1 MIIVNF
7 KAYAEASGGNA
18 VEVAEAC
25 QRAGEE
31 TGTRVVVSPQ
41 PQDLLRL
48 QDLDVEKFA
57 QHIDPV
63 DAGSHTGHVLASG
76 IEEAGATGTLLNHSE
91 RRIDDSTIRKSIEKA
106 RGNGLTTVV
115 CAQDPEECE
124 KYSRMEPDFIAYEPP
139 ELIGGDVS
147 VSEAHPE
154 LIGNAVE
161 RSHVP
166 ALTGAGIHSREDVEK
181 SIELGTRGV
190 LVASGIVKSEDP
202 HSAVKEMCQGL

>member
-1 MIIVNF
+1 MIIVNY
-7 KAYAEASGGNA
+7 KAYSEAAGENA

-25 QRAGEE
+25 QRAAEE
-31 TGTRVVVSPQ
+31 TGKRVSVAPQ

-48 QDLDVEKFA
+48 EGVVETFA
-57 QHIDPV
+57 QHVDPV
-63 DAGSHTGHVLASG
+63 DAGSHTGHILASG
-76 IEEAGATGTLLNHSE
+76 VEEAGASGTLLNHSE
-91 RRIDDSTIRKSIEKA
+91 MRLEDRTIRKSIEKA
-106 RGNGLTTVV
+106 RENGLTTVV

-147 VSEAHPE
+147 VSEAQPD
-154 LIGNAVE
+154 LIGKAVE
-161 RSHVP
+161 RSRVP

-202 HSAVKEMCQGL
+202 YSAVKEMCRGL